1 SGPVPVSSRPL
12 VAIPTPGHTAGHL
25 VFADHGQRLLFAGD
39 HVLPHITPSIGF
51 EPVPTELPLR
61 AYLRSLA
68 AVRQLPDLR
77 LLPAHGPVA
86 ASVHA
91 RVDQL
96 LDHHGAR
103 LDACQAAVEADPRT
117 AYQVAAALLWT
128 RRGRRFDELTPFNQM
143 LAVTETEAHLEL
155 LV

>member
-1 SGPVPVSSRPL
+1 M
-12 VAIPTPGHTAGHL
+12 
-25 VFADHGQRLLFAGD
+25 VFADQPHGLLFAGD

-61 AYLRSLA
+61 AYLTSLA
-68 AVRQLPDLR
+68 LVRRLPDLR

-86 ASVHA
+86 GSVHA

-103 LDACQAAVEADPRT
+103 LDACQAAVEADRHT
-117 AYQVAAALLWT
+117 AYTVAIALPWT
-128 RRGRRFDELTPFNQM
+128 RRATQFADLDLFNQM
-143 LAVTETEAHLEL
+143 LAVSETEAHLDL
-155 LV
+155 LAAQRRLTRTRTDGVVHYRAGGRSR